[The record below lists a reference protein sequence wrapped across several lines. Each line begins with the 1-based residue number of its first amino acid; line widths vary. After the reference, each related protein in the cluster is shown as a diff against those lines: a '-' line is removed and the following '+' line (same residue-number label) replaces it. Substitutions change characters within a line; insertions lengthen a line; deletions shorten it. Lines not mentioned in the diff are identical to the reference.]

1 MPAVHHL
8 PGCGHSTSLPL
19 SFAQDVHI
27 VQMLQFAQLATR
39 KTSLL
44 TLGMHT
50 LHSRLQPLNIF
61 WQPAMGQPLP
71 ANHEKHSK
79 CAVVCRMAYKAD
91 RDRTIQRLTARLVV
105 IDLFWK
111 SAMA

>member
-1 MPAVHHL
+1 MGNLTCMPAVHHL

-27 VQMLQFAQLATR
+27 VQMLHFAQLAAR

-61 WQPAMGQPLP
+61 WQPACWGSRYQQVM
-71 ANHEKHSK
+71 
-79 CAVVCRMAYKAD
+79 
-91 RDRTIQRLTARLVV
+91 
-105 IDLFWK
+105 K
-111 SAMA
+111 SILKVQ